1 MRILGQIPHPE
12 LLITVFKSGNK
23 LIIKFEIGPFEQ
35 TYKFLETDKFS
46 NFEDAVKLVSDTWI
60 QDVYQL
66 FNSMNQT
73 YKIRSNEIS

>member
-35 TYKFLETDKFS
+35 TYKFLETDKLS
-46 NFEDAVKLVSDTWI
+46 NFEDAVKLVTETWI

-66 FNSMNQT
+66 FNSMNAT
-73 YKIRSNEIS
+73 YKIRSHEIS

>member
-23 LIIKFEIGPFEQ
+23 LIIKFEVGPFEQ
-35 TYKFLETDKFS
+35 TYKFLETEKLS
-46 NFEDAVKLVSDTWI
+46 NFEDASKLVTYNWI
-60 QDVYQL
+60 QDVYQI
-66 FNSMNQT
+66 FNSMNQS